1 MRIPWKLI
9 FLADDLSASSAIFN
23 HAIFSSISPA
33 IAAETVQGA
42 AAGEAT
48 GRADS
53 ASALL
58 IVLVA
63 CVPACVPASV
73 CVCLRVRVCSRPYA
87 VPSCA
92 CVCVCQPAVI
102 HSCGRL
108 KAFH

>member
-23 HAIFSSISPA
+23 PAIFSSISPA

-63 CVPACVPASV
+63 CVPACVPACV
-73 CVCLRVRVCSRPYA
+73 CACLRVPACVCALALMLYPAVRV
-87 VPSCA
+87 CA
-92 CVCVCQPAVI
+92 CVSPLSFIHAAV
-102 HSCGRL
+102 
-108 KAFH
+108 